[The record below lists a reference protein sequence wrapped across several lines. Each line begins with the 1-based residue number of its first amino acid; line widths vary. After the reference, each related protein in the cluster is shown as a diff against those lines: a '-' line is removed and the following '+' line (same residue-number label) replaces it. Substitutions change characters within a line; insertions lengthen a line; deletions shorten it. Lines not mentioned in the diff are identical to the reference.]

1 MRHRPAAAVQG
12 VIDVFNFHGQ
22 LEYRLVT
29 GGVLESP
36 GAAGWTMALDK
47 LAAYVATHG
56 D

>member
-1 MRHRPAAAVQG
+1 MLSHPVS
-12 VIDVFNFHGQ
+12 
-22 LEYRLVT
+22 VT
-29 GGVLESP
+29 RYST